1 MFHDQKGYE
10 VNWGATTS
18 RGSLPVV
25 GRRAAGAVACAA
37 ALAVAG
43 CGGSSNSSSSSAA
56 RRRHDETTSSAAQT
70 TTSNTFAAGTGNSA
84 AAYVQ
89 QLLPVIK
96 PWQVAA
102 LTFQA
107 DFTRAVTAHDK
118 ARVTQVIETF
128 RTANDTFATRL
139 SKLSP
144 PATAQGEQDDLVKK
158 VKQLGSDLETAKSAF
173 DQTNTAALQSADAK
187 IKSDTQALIQS
198 AAALGQAV
206 RATG

>member
-18 RGSLPVV
+18 RGSVPVV

-37 ALAVAG
+37 ALAVGG

-56 RRRHDETTSSAAQT
+56 STTSSAAQT

-128 RTANDTFATRL
+128 RTANGTFATRL

-206 RATG
+206 HATG